1 MTTHRILKTAF
12 ASAVAAASLCSAA
25 SASDHLDTPT
35 VIADPAADIGDLYA
49 WTSADGRRLNLVM
62 DIVGGKFSD
71 KVAYVFHVD
80 SGRTVGHT
88 AATIAIDC
96 RFDEEGDI
104 RCEAGDDRVAGA
116 ADGAQGIESA
126 HRRFRVFAG
135 LRDDPFANNVRG
147 TRQAYDVAAKALQAG
162 VARDGAGC
170 PRFDAATAHGI
181 LDRWRHTDGGP
192 AQNLLAGWKSAALV
206 VSIDLSMVNRG
217 GPVLGV
223 WSATYAIGGA
233 DAELDAPI
241 DRAGRPLTGNA
252 LLGPLDPEADS
263 DRRKEQY
270 NRAAQTDW
278 PSFVPDIQRTLALY
292 DGFDGVCG
300 NAWRAK
306 SEAQDPERY
315 WALAELLADDRLWVD
330 SRAKVCARFMGVERA
345 NAGAK
350 PADCGGRTPDSDA
363 VDVYRAL
370 LVNGTDRGVEDGIDR
385 DDKRH
390 SSVDFPFL
398 AAP

>member
-1 MTTHRILKTAF
+1 MNLHHMLKMAF
-12 ASAVAAASLCSAA
+12 ASASAAACVCSAA

-35 VIADPAADIGDLYA
+35 AIADPAADIGDLYA

-80 SGRTVGHT
+80 SGRKLGETG
-88 AATIAIDC
+88 ATTTIDC
-96 RFDEEGDI
+96 RFGEQGEI
-104 RCEAGDDRVAGA
+104 SCVAGDDRAAGA
-116 ADGAQGIESA
+116 ADRTQGIESG

-147 TRQAYDVAAKALQAG
+147 TRQAYDVADKALKAG
-162 VARDGAGC
+162 AARDGAGC
-170 PRFDAATAHGI
+170 PAFDAATAHDI

-206 VSIDLSMVNRG
+206 VSIDLSAVNGG
-217 GPVLGV
+217 GPLLGV
-223 WSATYAIGGA
+223 WSGTYAIGGA

-252 LLGPLDPEADS
+252 LLGPLDPEETS
-263 DRRKEQY
+263 DRRKERY
-270 NRAAQTDW
+270 NRAAQADW
-278 PSFVPDIQRTLALY
+278 PGFVPDIQRTLALY
-292 DGFDGVCG
+292 DGFDGRCG

-306 SEAQDPERY
+306 PETQGPERY
-315 WALAELLADDRLWVD
+315 RDLAELLADDRLWVD
-330 SRAKVCARFMGVERA
+330 SRAKVCKRFLGVER
-345 NAGAK
+345 NASDAA

-370 LVNGTDRGVEDGIDR
+370 LVNGTERGVEDGIDR